1 TNCPVLGVFP
11 FIEDRRD
18 LDKLASVVASWP
30 EIKLSSI

>member
-1 TNCPVLGVFP
+1 LGVFP

-30 EIKLSSI
+30 EII